1 MTENKQKE
9 YFGVGSI
16 NKLPEIL
23 NDFKTKK
30 VFLVTG
36 KQSFTE
42 SGTESKINKLL
53 SGFEVKRFF
62 DFDTNPKIEDIE
74 KGLKEFKNFSPD
86 IIVAIGG
93 GSVIDIAKS
102 VGILEGEDTS
112 IEDFVLGKTKLSDR
126 KIPLV
131 AIPTTSGSGSEA
143 THFAAIGIGDTKY
156 ALAHTSLLP
165 DVSVVDP
172 ELTYSLPT
180 KATAETGADA
190 LCQAIESYWSINS
203 TDESKVYAKEAMKLA
218 YVNLRDAVLNPSEI
232 SRTAMSKA
240 SFLAG
245 KAINISKTTA
255 CHAFSYPLTSRYKI
269 VHGHAVAL
277 TLPEVLLYN
286 SEVSEVD
293 LNDTRGVEHVK
304 KNIGEIVEA
313 LGLEN
318 ISDTASGLK
327 KLFEDIGLNMNFS
340 EVGITEEDIPFIIE
354 NVGYERLK
362 NNPRKINN
370 ECAIKILKNIL

>member
-1 MTENKQKE
+1 MTENRQKE
-9 YFGVGSI
+9 YFGVGSTKELK
-16 NKLPEIL
+16 NIL
-23 NDFKTKK
+23 NDRKVSK

-36 KQSFTE
+36 KKSFTE
-42 SGTESKINKLL
+42 SGIGSKIKELL
-53 SGFEVKRFF
+53 VGFEVKRFF

-74 KGLKEFKNFSPD
+74 KGLKEFRDFSPD

-102 VGILEGEDTS
+102 VGILADENGS
-112 IEDFVLGKTKLSDR
+112 IEDFVLGKAKLNDR
-126 KIPLV
+126 KVSLV

-156 ALAHTSLLP
+156 ALAHPSLLP
-165 DVSVVDP
+165 EFAIVDP
-172 ELTYSLPT
+172 ELTYSLSP
-180 KATAETGADA
+180 KITAETGADA

-203 TDESKVYAKEAMKLA
+203 TNESKEYAKESMKLSFL
-218 YVNLRDAVLNPSEI
+218 NLKDAVFDPNEL
-232 SRTAMSKA
+232 SRSAMAKA

-255 CHAFSYPLTSRYKI
+255 CHAFSYPLTSRYGI

-286 SEVSEVD
+286 SEIGEVGV
-293 LNDTRGVEHVK
+293 NDSRGVEYLK
-304 KNIGEIVEA
+304 ENIREIVEV
-313 LGLEN
+313 LGFEN
-318 ISDTASGLK
+318 PSVAASSLK
-327 KLFEDIGLNMNFS
+327 KLFEDIGFHMSLSDF
-340 EVGITEEDIPFIIE
+340 GIKDEDISFIIE

-362 NNPRKINN
+362 NNPRKIDT
-370 ECAIKILKNIL
+370 ETAKKILENIL

>member
-1 MTENKQKE
+1 MIENKQKE

-16 NKLPEIL
+16 NKLSSIL
-23 NDFKTKK
+23 DVLKAKK

-36 KQSFTE
+36 KKSFTE
-42 SGTESKINKLL
+42 SGIESKINELL
-53 SGFEVKRFF
+53 INFEVKRFF

-74 KGLKEFKNFSPD
+74 KGLKEFREFSPD

-102 VGILEGEDTS
+102 VGILADESGS
-112 IEDFVLGKTKLSDR
+112 IEDFVLGKTKLDDR
-126 KIPLV
+126 KVPLV

-156 ALAHTSLLP
+156 ALAHPSLLP
-165 DVSVVDP
+165 EFVIIDP
-172 ELTYSLPT
+172 ELTYSLPA
-180 KATAETGADA
+180 KITAETGADA

-203 TDESKVYAKEAMKLA
+203 TDESKEYAKESMILSF
-218 YVNLRDAVLNPSEI
+218 VNLKDAVLDPNEL
-232 SRTAMSKA
+232 SRSAMAKA

-255 CHAFSYPLTSRYKI
+255 CHAFSYPLTSRYGI

-277 TLPEVLLYN
+277 TLTDVLLYN
-286 SEVSEVD
+286 SKVEEVD
-293 LNDTRGVEHVK
+293 VNDNRGVDYVK
-304 KNIGEIVEA
+304 ENIREIVEI
-313 LGLEN
+313 LGFEN
-318 ISDTASGLK
+318 SSVAANSLK
-327 KLFEDIGLNMNFS
+327 KLFEDIGLHMS
-340 EVGITEEDIPFIIE
+340 LSGLGVKEEDISFIID

-362 NNPRKINN
+362 NNPRRIDTENAK
-370 ECAIKILKNIL
+370 KILENIL

>member
-1 MTENKQKE
+1 MMENNQKE

-16 NKLPEIL
+16 KKLPDIL
-23 NDFKTKK
+23 DDFKVKK

-36 KQSFTE
+36 KKSFSE
-42 SGTESKINKLL
+42 SGIESKINRLL
-53 SGFEVKRFF
+53 TKFELKRFF

-74 KGLKEFKNFSPD
+74 KGLKEFKEFSPD
-86 IIVAIGG
+86 IIVAVGG

-102 VGILEGEDTS
+102 VGILAGESGS
-112 IEDFVLGKTKLSDR
+112 IEDFVLGKNKLNDR
-126 KIPLV
+126 KMPLI

-156 ALAHTSLLP
+156 ALAHLSLLP
-165 DVSVVDP
+165 DVSIVDP
-172 ELTYSLPT
+172 ELTYSLPA
-180 KATAETGADA
+180 KITAETGADA

-203 TDESKVYAKEAMKLA
+203 TDESKGYARESMKLA
-218 YVNLRDAVLNPSEI
+218 YMNLKDAVLAPNESA
-232 SRTAMSKA
+232 RVAMSKA

-255 CHAFSYPLTSRYKI
+255 CHAFSYPLTSRYGI
-269 VHGHAVAL
+269 MHGHAVAL
-277 TLPEVLLYN
+277 TLPEVLIYN
-286 SEVSEVD
+286 SEVSEAD
-293 LNDTRGVEHVK
+293 LNDTRGVEYARR
-304 KNIGEIVEA
+304 NIGEIVEA

-327 KLFEDIGLNMNFS
+327 KLFEDIGFHMSLSDF
-340 EVGITEEDIPFIIE
+340 GIKEEDIFFIIE

-362 NNPRKINN
+362 NNPRKI
-370 ECAIKILKNIL
+370 ETETAKKILENIL